1 MTATITQGPEGKSR
15 LPLPLV
21 RLNHPLRWL
30 MNMTHLIVVR
40 AFGTFAGVLIAVA
53 VYYLITQTTDT
64 MNNAWHTAVPND
76 HLRHDIRDVGEG
88 VFGAL
93 LGVLVGWN
101 TYVKRKPINRFD
113 RFEMERLKLAS
124 LKDTH
129 RLKFR
134 QVLLGLLYVLPYA
147 VPGFLVAKG
156 IIAVFDPK
164 QTFAHLSVPTDASL
178 WDQVWIK
185 TQNLFRDNWPKR
197 LMGYASGLFFGRR
210 PIKGVFDDLQLWFVE
225 RRVLLD
231 TTGFHRDEPNWLTKR
246 IDAAYQFISRFSPA
260 RHIPLALY
268 PPTYQARYNEL
279 RTRFL
284 QDATAIP
291 QERHGPGHSLLLAGG
306 AFVAFCLAL
315 YGEYIMVFIAP

>member
-1 MTATITQGPEGKSR
+1 VTAAVTQEPEGKAR
-15 LPLPLV
+15 LPRPLV

-30 MNMTHLIVVR
+30 LNNTHLMVVR
-40 AFGTFAGVLIAVA
+40 AVGTFAGVLIAVA
-53 VYYLITQTTDT
+53 VYYLLTQTTDT
-64 MNNAWHTAVPND
+64 MNDTWHAAVPND
-76 HLRHDIRDVGEG
+76 SLRHDIRDVGEG

-101 TYVKRKPINRFD
+101 TYTKRKPINRFD
-113 RFEMERLKLAS
+113 RFEMKWLRLAS
-124 LKDTH
+124 LKDSH
-129 RLKFR
+129 RLKVR
-134 QVLLGLLYVLPYA
+134 QVLLGLLYVPFFA
-147 VPGFLVAKG
+147 IPGFLLAKG

-164 QTFAHLSVPTDASL
+164 QTFAHLNVPSDASL

-231 TTGFHRDEPNWLTKR
+231 TTGFHRDEPNWLTKH
-246 IDAAYQFISRFSPA
+246 IDAAYQFISRLSPA
-260 RHIPLALY
+260 GRIPLFLY
-268 PPTYQARYNEL
+268 PPTYQARYNDL
-279 RTRFL
+279 RTQFL
-284 QDATAIP
+284 LDSNAIP
-291 QERHGPGHSLLLAGG
+291 QGRHGPGHSLLLAGG

-315 YGEYIMVFIAP
+315 YGEYVLVFIAP